1 MACCTGCLI
10 FKCLTKFEDTPTF
23 PRNGRLF
30 GAQNWQRASLIPS
43 LWETTLK
50 YFPLNNKPSKKI
62 TMFEN
67 YSKCHIWIVLFW
79 HFPPIFVL
87 LKVTCLVTLFD
98 RKLQVFKNSP
108 KLTIFGIFHELLST
122 QNINV
127 ARFARKCKV
136 ICGFQTQWQC
146 NYVYVFYPEVK
157 KSKSQDK
164 WQGRGKSCGNGT
176 CIEKCI

>member
-1 MACCTGCLI
+1 MAAAGTFLIWIELRWSNSLFFEINCRFLIHFQFIFHLVQAHHFSSSFSSTYMACCTGCLI

-67 YSKCHIWIVLFW
+67 YSKCHIWIFLFW

-87 LKVTCLVTLFD
+87 
-98 RKLQVFKNSP
+98 
-108 KLTIFGIFHELLST
+108 
-122 QNINV
+122 
-127 ARFARKCKV
+127 
-136 ICGFQTQWQC
+136 
-146 NYVYVFYPEVK
+146 
-157 KSKSQDK
+157 
-164 WQGRGKSCGNGT
+164 
-176 CIEKCI
+176 